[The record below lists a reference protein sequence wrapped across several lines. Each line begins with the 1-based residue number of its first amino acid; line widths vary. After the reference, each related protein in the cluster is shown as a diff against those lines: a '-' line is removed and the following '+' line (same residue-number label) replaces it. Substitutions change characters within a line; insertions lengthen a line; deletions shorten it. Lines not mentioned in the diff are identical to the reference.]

1 MRVCNAGRS
10 DRFMLI
16 SSERVFYAGLHGK
29 PSVRTLGALAICVP
43 LHGTARL
50 EIEGQPPRTGDIF
63 AVPAYVAHKITSDS
77 REVLGLLIE
86 PESVCDEDLA
96 EIIRQCDDPVAGGR
110 LAARF
115 REIYATMALSGTN
128 GFTSEDFDQI
138 FLQRSLKPRDLD
150 ARISTIVSRFQAKP
164 SSSISGENCA
174 NDVRL
179 SLSRF
184 LHLFKDETSMNFK
197 TFRAWK
203 RGRNILHHV
212 NVERNLA
219 HFALDAGYPDST
231 HFSIRCGVSMDCS
244 RARSF
249 LARGACRSSMGGTS
263 RRRRGASRS
272 ELGPCD
278 ADRHAL
284 FAARAILCGEGLVE
298 SLALLQSCPVIFHG
312 LRKLGEQP
320 LASANISA

>member
-1 MRVCNAGRS
+1 MRRCRSGRS

-50 EIEGQPPRTGDIF
+50 DIEGQPSRTGEIL
-63 AVPAYVAHKITSDS
+63 AVPACLPHRITSES

-96 EIIRQCDDPVAGGR
+96 EIIRQCDDPAAASQ

-115 REIYATMALSGTN
+115 REIYATMALGGTS
-128 GFTSEDFDQI
+128 GFTSADFDQI
-138 FLQRSLKPRDLD
+138 FLQRRLKPRELD
-150 ARISTIVSRFQAKP
+150 ARISTVVSHFQARP
-164 SSSISGENCA
+164 SGSISGEDCA
-174 NDVRL
+174 SGVKL

-184 LHLFKDETSMNFK
+184 LHLFKDETGMNFK

-231 HFSIRCGVSMDCS
+231 HFSHSLRRIYGLQPSAIFSGSRRLQIINGREVEQIAASS
-244 RARSF
+244 RA
-249 LARGACRSSMGGTS
+249 
-263 RRRRGASRS
+263 
-272 ELGPCD
+272 
-278 ADRHAL
+278 
-284 FAARAILCGEGLVE
+284 
-298 SLALLQSCPVIFHG
+298 
-312 LRKLGEQP
+312 
-320 LASANISA
+320 

>member
-1 MRVCNAGRS
+1 MRALNSGRP

-29 PSVRTLGALAICVP
+29 PSVRALGALAVCVP

-50 EIEGQPPRTGDIF
+50 EIAGQPPRVGEIL
-63 AVPAYVAHKITSDS
+63 AVPAYVPHKITSES

-96 EIIRQCDDPVAGGR
+96 EIIRQCDDPVAAGR

-128 GFTSEDFDQI
+128 GFTSADFDQI
-138 FLQRSLKPRDLD
+138 FLQRRLRPRDLD
-150 ARISTIVSRFQAKP
+150 ARISAIVSRFQAKP
-164 SSSISGENCA
+164 SSSISGEDCA

-231 HFSIRCGVSMDCS
+231 HFSHSLRRIYGLQPSAIFS
-244 RARSF
+244 
-249 LARGACRSSMGGTS
+249 GS
-263 RRRRGASRS
+263 RRLQIINGRDVAPEVIGI
-272 ELGPCD
+272 
-278 ADRHAL
+278 
-284 FAARAILCGEGLVE
+284 RA
-298 SLALLQSCPVIFHG
+298 
-312 LRKLGEQP
+312 
-320 LASANISA
+320 

>member
-1 MRVCNAGRS
+1 MRRCTSGRS

-29 PSVRTLGALAICVP
+29 PSVRTLGALAVCVP

-50 EIEGQPPRTGDIF
+50 DVEGQPPRIGEILV
-63 AVPAYVAHKITSDS
+63 VPAYLPHKITSES

-96 EIIRQCDDPVAGGR
+96 EIIRQCNDPAAASQ

-115 REIYATMALSGTN
+115 REVYATMAFGGTN
-128 GFTSEDFDQI
+128 GFTSADFDQI
-138 FLQRSLKPRDLD
+138 FLNRRLRPRDLD
-150 ARISTIVSRFQAKP
+150 ARISTVVSRFQTKP
-164 SSSISGENCA
+164 SSSISGDDCA
-174 NDVRL
+174 SGVKL

-184 LHLFKDETSMNFK
+184 LHLFKDETGMNFK

-231 HFSIRCGVSMDCS
+231 HFSHSLRRIYGLQPSAIFS
-244 RARSF
+244 
-249 LARGACRSSMGGTS
+249 GS
-263 RRRRGASRS
+263 RRLHIINGRDVSNEAM
-272 ELGPCD
+272 
-278 ADRHAL
+278 
-284 FAARAILCGEGLVE
+284 
-298 SLALLQSCPVIFHG
+298 G
-312 LRKLGEQP
+312 LR
-320 LASANISA
+320 A

>member
-1 MRVCNAGRS
+1 MRKFTSGRS

-50 EIEGQPPRTGDIF
+50 EIEGQPPRTGEIL
-63 AVPAYVAHKITSDS
+63 AVPAYLPHKITSDS
-77 REVLGLLIE
+77 REILGLLIE

-96 EIIRQCDDPVAGGR
+96 EIIRQCDDPAAASQ

-115 REIYATMALSGTN
+115 REIYATMALGGTN
-128 GFTSEDFDQI
+128 GFTSADFDRI
-138 FLQRSLKPRDLD
+138 FLQRALKPRDID
-150 ARISTIVSRFQAKP
+150 TRISTIVSQFQVRP
-164 SSSISGENCA
+164 SSSISGDACA
-174 NDVRL
+174 SGVKL

-184 LHLFKDETSMNFK
+184 LHLFKDETNINFR

-231 HFSIRCGVSMDCS
+231 HFSHSLRRIYGLQPSALFS
-244 RARSF
+244 
-249 LARGACRSSMGGTS
+249 GS
-263 RRRRGASRS
+263 RRLQIINGRDVAS
-272 ELGPCD
+272 D
-278 ADRHAL
+278 AMGTR
-284 FAARAILCGEGLVE
+284 V
-298 SLALLQSCPVIFHG
+298 
-312 LRKLGEQP
+312 
-320 LASANISA
+320 

>member
-1 MRVCNAGRS
+1 MRRCTSGRP

-29 PSVRTLGALAICVP
+29 PSVRTLGALAVCPCRCMAPRASRWLVSRRV
-43 LHGTARL
+43 LARFSPF
-50 EIEGQPPRTGDIF
+50 PPTC
-63 AVPAYVAHKITSDS
+63 PHKITSES
-77 REVLGLLIE
+77 REILGLLIE

-96 EIIRQCDDPVAGGR
+96 EILRQCDDPAAASH

-115 REIYATMALSGTN
+115 REIYATMALSGTS
-128 GFTSEDFDQI
+128 GFTSADFDKI
-138 FLQRSLKPRDLD
+138 FLQRRLKQRELD
-150 ARISTIVSRFQAKP
+150 TRISTVVSRFQAKP
-164 SSSISGENCA
+164 SSSISGDDCA
-174 NDVRL
+174 SGVKL

-231 HFSIRCGVSMDCS
+231 HFSHSLRRIYGLQPSALFSGSRRLQIINGRDVASDAVSM
-244 RARSF
+244 RA
-249 LARGACRSSMGGTS
+249 
-263 RRRRGASRS
+263 
-272 ELGPCD
+272 
-278 ADRHAL
+278 
-284 FAARAILCGEGLVE
+284 
-298 SLALLQSCPVIFHG
+298 
-312 LRKLGEQP
+312 
-320 LASANISA
+320 

>member
-1 MRVCNAGRS
+1 MRTCNSGRS

-29 PSVRTLGALAICVP
+29 PSVRTLGALAVCVP
-43 LHGTARL
+43 LTGTARL
-50 EIEGQPPRTGDIF
+50 EIEGQPPRIGEILV
-63 AVPAYVAHKITSDS
+63 VPAYLPHKITSDS

-96 EIIRQCDDPVAGGR
+96 EIIRQCEDPAAASQ

-115 REIYATMALSGTN
+115 RDIYATMAFGGTN
-128 GFTSEDFDQI
+128 GFTSADFDQI
-138 FLQRSLKPRDLD
+138 FLNRRLRRRDLD
-150 ARISTIVSRFQAKP
+150 ARISTVVSRFHAKP
-164 SSSISGENCA
+164 SSSISGDDCA
-174 NDVRL
+174 SGVKL

-184 LHLFKDETSMNFK
+184 LHLFKDETGMNFK

-231 HFSIRCGVSMDCS
+231 HFSHSLRRIYGLQPSAIFS
-244 RARSF
+244 
-249 LARGACRSSMGGTS
+249 GS
-263 RRRRGASRS
+263 RRLHIINGRDVSNEAM
-272 ELGPCD
+272 
-278 ADRHAL
+278 
-284 FAARAILCGEGLVE
+284 
-298 SLALLQSCPVIFHG
+298 G
-312 LRKLGEQP
+312 LR
-320 LASANISA
+320 A